1 MRPSSVQRLLR
12 HSQIF
17 HRQSNLL
24 QTTRQLHFTTSS
36 RDMAD
41 KPTAAGQ
48 AISDVA
54 QQEGGPYKGSTAA
67 QMQSQVTKERN
78 FEQAATE
85 IGSKIQVEPEN
96 ITSEVTTATFAEC
109 AVAYY

>member
-1 MRPSSVQRLLR
+1 
-12 HSQIF
+12 
-17 HRQSNLL
+17 
-24 QTTRQLHFTTSS
+24 
-36 RDMAD
+36 MAN

-85 IGSKIQVEPEN
+85 IGAKLQVEPEN
-96 ITSEVTTATFAEC
+96 VDSQVRT
-109 AVAYY
+109 